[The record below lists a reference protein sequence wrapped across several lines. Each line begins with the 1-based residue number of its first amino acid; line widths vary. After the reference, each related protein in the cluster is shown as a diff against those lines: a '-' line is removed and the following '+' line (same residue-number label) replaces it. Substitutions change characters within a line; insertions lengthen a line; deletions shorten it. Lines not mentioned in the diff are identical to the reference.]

1 MAGDKPRDTNQPPEI
16 SPYVV
21 SVLLAGFGLWCAY
34 DGWISSNPDMQEH
47 LTFNRVGS
55 VVLLAWAAWDFRKV
69 RKRERED
76 RAAAS
81 PAAAKPK

>member
-1 MAGDKPRDTNQPPEI
+1 MADDQKPDPHQPPEI

-34 DGWISSNPDMQEH
+34 DGWISTDPDMQEH

-55 VVLLAWAAWDFRKV
+55 VVLLLWAGWDFRKV
-69 RKRERED
+69 RKREKAD
-76 RAAAS
+76 KAAAAS
-81 PAAAKPK
+81 GDTE